1 MLNPA
6 HDLALEWL
14 HRAEHDL
21 RVSRYLQTMPN
32 VPLESLGFHAQQC
45 VEKALKG
52 YLTLHQVSFQRRHD
66 LSYLLDLCLPFD
78 DDFAQFRADADE
90 LTPYAVEFRYP
101 DALVSISS
109 DHVWTITE
117 IAERI
122 YTFVLARLG

>member
-1 MLNPA
+1 MHSPVR
-6 HDLALEWL
+6 DLALEWL
-14 HRAEHDL
+14 RRAEHDL
-21 RVSRYLQTMPN
+21 RVAQYLQTMPD

-66 LSYLLDLCLPFD
+66 LSYLLDLCLPVD
-78 DDFAQFRADADE
+78 EDFSQFYADVDE

-101 DALVSISS
+101 DALIAISPG
-109 DHVWTITE
+109 HIWTIIE

-122 YTFVLARLG
+122 YAFILARLS